1 MQKIENGK
9 MVSILYNVKNQ
20 ETQEV
25 IDQNSESEPLEF
37 LVGGSQIIVGLE
49 KALEGMSVGEQ
60 KEVVVE
66 PNEAYGEYRVDYL
79 QEVPREQFEGIELKE
94 GMTLFGHGEDG
105 RSVQVTVKS
114 FNDKSVMIDYNH
126 PLAGKTLVFDVKVLD
141 IRDATE
147 EDFMVANGGGCCG
160 GHHHGE
166 DHHHGGGGCCGG
178 GGGGCGCG
186 H

>member
-9 MVSILYNVKNQ
+9 MVSIQYSVKNKD
-20 ETQEV
+20 TQEV
-25 IDQNSESEPLEF
+25 IDQNIDGEPLEF
-37 LVGGSQIIVGLE
+37 LVGSFQIIAGLE
-49 KALEGMSVGEQ
+49 KALEGMSVGEE
-60 KEVVVE
+60 KEVVVIPE
-66 PNEAYGEYRVDYL
+66 EAYGEYRVDYL

-114 FNDKSVMIDYNH
+114 FNDESVMIDYNH
-126 PLAGKTLVFDVKVLD
+126 PLAGQTLIFDVKVLD

-147 EDFMVANGGGCCG
+147 EDFMASSGGCCG
-160 GHHHGE
+160 GHHGE
-166 DHHHGGGGCCGG
+166 GHHHGEGGCCGG

>member
-9 MVSILYNVKNQ
+9 MVSIQYSVKNKD
-20 ETQEV
+20 TQEV
-25 IDQNSESEPLEF
+25 IDQNIDGEPLEF
-37 LVGGSQIIVGLE
+37 LAGSSQIIAGLE
-49 KALEGMSVGEQ
+49 KALEGMSVGEE
-60 KEVVVE
+60 KEVVVIPE
-66 PNEAYGEYRVDYL
+66 EAYGEYRVDYL

-126 PLAGKTLVFDVKVLD
+126 PLAGQTLVFDVKVLD

-147 EDFMVANGGGCCG
+147 EDFMASSGGCCG
-160 GHHHGE
+160 GHHGE
-166 DHHHGGGGCCGG
+166 GHHHGEGGCCGG

>member
-9 MVSILYNVKNQ
+9 MVSIQYSVKNKD
-20 ETQEV
+20 TQEV
-25 IDQNSESEPLEF
+25 IDQNIGGEPLEF
-37 LVGGSQIIVGLE
+37 LAGSSQIIAGLE
-49 KALEGMSVGEQ
+49 KALEGMSVGEE
-60 KEVVVE
+60 KEIVVIPE
-66 PNEAYGEYRVDYL
+66 EAYGEYRVDYL

-114 FNDKSVMIDYNH
+114 FNDESVMIDYNH
-126 PLAGKTLVFDVKVLD
+126 PLAGQTLVFDVKVLD

-147 EDFMVANGGGCCG
+147 EDFMASSGGCCG
-160 GHHHGE
+160 GHHGE
-166 DHHHGGGGCCGG
+166 GHHHGEGGCCGG

>member
-9 MVSILYNVKNQ
+9 MVSIQYSVKNKD
-20 ETQEV
+20 TQEV
-25 IDQNSESEPLEF
+25 IDQNIDGEPLEF
-37 LVGGSQIIVGLE
+37 LVGSSQIIAGLE
-49 KALEGMSVGEQ
+49 KALEGMSVGEE
-60 KEVVVE
+60 KEVVVIPE
-66 PNEAYGEYRVDYL
+66 EAYGEYRVDYL

-114 FNDKSVMIDYNH
+114 FNDESVMIDYNH
-126 PLAGKTLVFDVKVLD
+126 PLAGQTLVFDVKVLD

-147 EDFMVANGGGCCG
+147 EDFMASSGGCCG
-160 GHHHGE
+160 GHHGE
-166 DHHHGGGGCCGG
+166 GHHHGEGGCCGG

>member
-9 MVSILYNVKNQ
+9 MVSIQYSVKNQ
-20 ETQEV
+20 DTQEV

-37 LVGGSQIIVGLE
+37 LVGSSQIISGLE
-49 KALEGMSVGEQ
+49 KALQGLSAGEC
-60 KEVVVE
+60 KEVIVA
-66 PNEAYGEYRVDYL
+66 PQEAYGEYRVDYL

-114 FNDKSVMIDYNH
+114 FNDESVMIDYNH
-126 PLAGKTLVFDVKVLD
+126 PLAGQTLIFDVKVLD
-141 IRDATE
+141 VRDATE

-160 GHHHGE
+160 GHHGE
-166 DHHHGGGGCCGG
+166 GHHHGEGGCCGG